1 MSLILDNLLSQLG
14 PVEKDHRAKRSAERA
29 KETSGTSEKCSPY
42 CMKPNHDGHSTGD
55 LVFYRYY
62 HLFSSSPLILKI
74 RFVFMKNAPYSIKN
88 LGHIKG
94 YVLGLFIFEKGNRFF
109 H

>member
-14 PVEKDHRAKRSAERA
+14 SVEKDHRAKRSAERV
-29 KETSGTSEKCSPY
+29 KETSGTSEECSPY
-42 CMKPNHDGHSTGD
+42 CMKPNHDGHQQEI
-55 LVFYRYY
+55 
-62 HLFSSSPLILKI
+62 LFFTDIPILFFFVSINPEI